1 MLRPDAVIMFDRMSH
16 SRYNAG
22 RGTAMSINPAII
34 DFTIVGAF
42 VLYSVSVGFAS
53 RKQASKDLNEYF
65 LAGRSVSGVRAG
77 FSMAATQFAA
87 DTPLLVMGL
96 IAVGGVFSLWRLW
109 IYGLAFL
116 MMGFILAAAWRRSG
130 ILTDAELVMTRY
142 SAQGALALRGLK
154 AIYYGTVIN
163 CVVMAFVLIA
173 AVRIF
178 EIFLPWNAWLPGAF
192 YGSLADG
199 IAATGLVLASGVT
212 GLDPVIATTNNVLS
226 IAAMLAFVAL
236 YSTTGG
242 LRSVIATDVV
252 QLFLMLAGTTIYAWI
267 AIDAAGGLG
276 GIPWRLAD
284 LYGETTA
291 DRFLSFAPA
300 AEDALMP
307 FLVIIALQWF
317 FQMNSDGT
325 GYLAQRTMA
334 CRDHRQARLAAVVFT
349 MTQIVV
355 RSLLWLLIGVAL
367 LIVYPFDASVPLT
380 ESGIGERE
388 LTFALGIDELLP
400 VGARGLMLTGM
411 LAALASTLDTH
422 LNWGASYWS
431 NDLYKGI
438 WVEGIRGRE
447 AESRELVLVARL
459 SNVVILVIALA
470 IMANLQSIQT
480 AWQISL
486 LFGAGTGAVL
496 VLRWLWERINLWCEV
511 AAIATSLVM
520 APILIYATDEEWLRL
535 LFMSATSL
543 LVVIVTAYVAPPTQ
557 QEKLVAFY
565 KTVRPPGAW
574 RQTSIAA
581 GEDPA
586 EGRNEFRRD
595 LAGLAACAVSV
606 YTWLVGLGWLFLD
619 PGRTPHA
626 IAAILVGIA
635 ATPVWLNSLRNA
647 RSG

>member
-1 MLRPDAVIMFDRMSH
+1 MTF
-16 SRYNAG
+16 
-22 RGTAMSINPAII
+22 NPALI
-34 DFTIVGAF
+34 DFAIVAAF
-42 VLYSVSVGFAS
+42 VIYSVTIGFLS
-53 RKQASKDLNEYF
+53 RRQASKDLNEYF
-65 LAGRSVSGVRAG
+65 LAGRSVSGTKAG

-96 IAVGGVFSLWRLW
+96 IAVGGIFSLWRLW

-142 SAQGALALRGLK
+142 SARGALALRGLK

-178 EIFLPWNAWLPGAF
+178 EIFLPWNEWLPTGF
-192 YGSLADG
+192 YSGLSDT
-199 IAATGLVLASGVT
+199 IAATGLVLSSGVT
-212 GLDPVIATTNNVLS
+212 GIEPAIATTNNVLS
-226 IAAMLAFVAL
+226 IVAMLAFVAL

-242 LRSVIATDVV
+242 LRSVIATDVA
-252 QLFLMLAGTTIYAWI
+252 QLFLMLGGTAIYAWL
-267 AIDAAGGLG
+267 AVDAAGGLST
-276 GIPWRLAD
+276 IPERLVD
-284 LYGETTA
+284 LYGQATA
-291 DRFLSFAPA
+291 DRFLSFAPQ

-334 CRDHRQARLAAVVFT
+334 CRDHQQARLAAVVFT
-349 MTQIVV
+349 MIQIVV
-355 RSLLWLLIGVAL
+355 RSLLWLLIGIAL
-367 LIVYPFDASVPLT
+367 LIVYPFDASIALT
-380 ESGIGERE
+380 ETGIGERE

-438 WVEGIRGRE
+438 WVEAIRDRV
-447 AESRELVLVARL
+447 ADRRELVLVARL
-459 SNVVILVIALA
+459 SNIVILGIALA
-470 IMANLQSIQT
+470 IMVNLQSIQT

-511 AAIATSLVM
+511 VAIATSLIL
-520 APILIYATDEEWLRL
+520 APILILAVDQEWLRL
-535 LFMSATSL
+535 LSMSVASL

-557 QEKLVAFY
+557 QEKLVEFY
-565 KTVRPPGAW
+565 RRVRPPGAW
-574 RQTSIAA
+574 RRTSIAA
-581 GEDPA
+581 GEDPRA
-586 EGRNEFRRD
+586 GGAEFRRD
-595 LAGLAACAVSV
+595 LLGLAACAVSV
-606 YTWLVGLGWLFLD
+606 YSWLIGAGWLLLD
-619 PGRTPHA
+619 ADRTLYGIVA
-626 IAAILVGIA
+626 IIIGSAAS
-635 ATPVWLNSLRNA
+635 PVWLKSLRDA
-647 RSG
+647 RTH

>member
-1 MLRPDAVIMFDRMSH
+1 MTFKPAVIDF
-16 SRYNAG
+16 
-22 RGTAMSINPAII
+22 AI
-34 DFTIVGAF
+34 VAAF
-42 VLYSVSVGFAS
+42 VIYSVTIGLRS
-53 RKQASKDLNEYF
+53 RKKASTGLNEYF
-65 LAGRSVSGVRAG
+65 LAGRSVSGTRAG

-96 IAVGGVFSLWRLW
+96 IAMGGIFSLWRLW

-142 SAQGALALRGLK
+142 SARGALMLRGLK
-154 AIYYGTVIN
+154 AIYYGTIIN

-178 EIFLPWNAWLPGAF
+178 EIFLPWNDWLPAGMYSAT
-192 YGSLADG
+192 ADA
-199 IAATGLVLASGVT
+199 IAATGLVLSSGVT

-252 QLFLMLAGTTIYAWI
+252 QLALMLAGTAIYAWL
-267 AIDAAGGLG
+267 AVGAAGGLAD
-276 GIPWRLAD
+276 IPDRLVD
-284 LYGETTA
+284 IYGQATA
-291 DRFLSFAPA
+291 ERFLSFVPQAG
-300 AEDALMP
+300 DALMP

-334 CRDHRQARLAAVVFT
+334 CRDHQQARLAAVVFT
-349 MTQIVV
+349 MTQVVV
-355 RSLLWLLIGVAL
+355 RSLLWLLIGIAL
-367 LIVYPFDASVPLT
+367 LIVYPFDASAPLT
-380 ESGIGERE
+380 EAGIGERE
-388 LTFALGIDELLP
+388 LTFALGMDELLP

-438 WVEGIRGRE
+438 WVEGVRGR
-447 AESRELVLVARL
+447 AAGRKELLLAARL
-459 SNVVILVIALA
+459 SNIVILGIALA

-511 AAIATSLVM
+511 AAIAISLIL
-520 APILIYATDEEWLRL
+520 APILIYTVDAEWLRL
-535 LFMSATSL
+535 LLMSAVS
-543 LVVIVTAYVAPPTQ
+543 LVVVILVAYVAPATNQ
-557 QEKLVAFY
+557 GKLVEFY
-565 KTVRPPGAW
+565 QRVRPPGAW
-574 RQTSIAA
+574 RRTAIAA
-581 GEDPA
+581 GDDPA
-586 EGRNEFRRD
+586 RGNADLRRD
-595 LAGLAACAVSV
+595 LAGLIACAASV
-606 YTWLVGLGWLFLD
+606 YSWLIGCGWLLLD
-619 PGRTPHA
+619 SDRVVQG
-626 IAAILVGIA
+626 IAAIAVGLA
-635 ATPVWLNSLRNA
+635 ACPVWLKSLRE
-647 RSG
+647 

>member
-1 MLRPDAVIMFDRMSH
+1 MSFH
-16 SRYNAG
+16 
-22 RGTAMSINPAII
+22 PAII
-34 DFTIVGAF
+34 DFGIVAAF
-42 VLYSVSVGFAS
+42 VIYSVTIGFMS
-53 RKQASKDLNEYF
+53 RKQASKDLDEYF
-65 LAGRSVSGVRAG
+65 LAGRSVSGTRAG

-116 MMGFILAAAWRRSG
+116 LMGFVLAAAWRRSG

-142 SAQGALALRGLK
+142 SSRGALALRGLK

-178 EIFLPWNAWLPGAF
+178 EIFLPWDEWLPAGF
-192 YGSLADG
+192 YAGLKNA
-199 IAATGLVLASGVT
+199 IAATGVVLSSGVT
-212 GLDPVIATTNNVLS
+212 GLDPLVATTNNVLS
-226 IAAMLAFVAL
+226 IAAMLTFVAL

-242 LRSVIATDVV
+242 LRSVIATDVA
-252 QLFLMLAGTTIYAWI
+252 QLALMLAGTAIYAWL
-267 AIDAAGGLG
+267 AVDAAGGLG
-276 GIPWRLAD
+276 SIPDRLVD
-284 LYGETTA
+284 IYGHATA
-291 DRFLSFAPA
+291 ERFLSFAPTA
-300 AEDALMP
+300 GDALMP
-307 FLVIIALQWF
+307 FLVIVALQWF

-334 CRDHRQARLAAVVFT
+334 CRDHQQARLAAVVFT
-349 MTQIVV
+349 VTQIVV

-367 LIVYPFDASVPLT
+367 LVVYPFDASVPLT
-380 ESGIGERE
+380 ETGIGERE
-388 LTFALGIDELLP
+388 LTFALGMDELLP

-438 WVEGIRGRE
+438 WLEGIRGR
-447 AESRELVLVARL
+447 AAGSRELVLVARL
-459 SNVVILVIALA
+459 SNAVILAIALA

-511 AAIATSLVM
+511 AAIATSLIL
-520 APILIYATDEEWLRL
+520 APVLIYTIDAEWLRL
-535 LFMSATSL
+535 LSMSVASL
-543 LVVIVTAYVAPPTQ
+543 LVVIVTAYVAPPTRRD
-557 QEKLVAFY
+557 KLVDFY
-565 KTVRPPGAW
+565 RRVRPPGAW
-574 RQTSIAA
+574 RQTAIAA
-581 GEDPA
+581 GEDPDA
-586 EGRNEFRRD
+586 GGTEFRRD
-595 LAGLAACAVSV
+595 LLGLAACAVSV
-606 YTWLVGLGWLFLD
+606 YGWLVGIGLLLLVAD
-619 PGRTPHA
+619 MTLPA
-626 IAAILVGIA
+626 VIAILVGIA
-635 ATPVWLNSLRNA
+635 ASPVWLRSLRDA
-647 RSG
+647 RTH

>member
-1 MLRPDAVIMFDRMSH
+1 MSF
-16 SRYNAG
+16 
-22 RGTAMSINPAII
+22 NPAYI
-34 DFTIVGAF
+34 DFLIVAAF
-42 VLYSVSVGFAS
+42 VVYSVSVGFLA
-53 RKQASKDLNEYF
+53 RKQASKDLDEYF
-65 LAGRSVSGVRAG
+65 LAGRSVSGTKAG
-77 FSMAATQFAA
+77 LSMAATQFAA

-96 IAVGGVFSLWRLW
+96 IAVGGIFSLWRLW

-142 SAQGALALRGLK
+142 SSKGALALRGLK
-154 AIYYGTVIN
+154 AIYYGTIIN

-178 EIFLPWNAWLPGAF
+178 EIFLPWNEWLPAGI
-192 YGSLADG
+192 YDG
-199 IAATGLVLASGVT
+199 IANSIASTGLELWSGMT
-212 GLDPVIATTNNVLS
+212 GIEPVVATTNNVLS
-226 IAAMLAFVAL
+226 IVAMLAFVAL

-242 LRSVIATDVV
+242 LRSVIATDVA
-252 QLFLMLAGTTIYAWI
+252 QLVLMLAGTAIYAWL
-267 AIDAAGGLG
+267 AVDAAGGLPG
-276 GIPWRLAD
+276 LSDQLVDI
-284 LYGETTA
+284 YGAATA
-291 DRFLSFAPA
+291 ERFLSFAPK

-307 FLVIIALQWF
+307 FLVIVSLQWF

-367 LIVYPFDASVPLT
+367 LIVYPFDPTLPLT
-380 ESGIGERE
+380 ETGISERE
-388 LTFALGIDELLP
+388 LTFALGMDELLP
-400 VGARGLMLTGM
+400 AGARGLMLTGM

-438 WVEGIRGRE
+438 WVEGIRGRS
-447 AESRELVLVARL
+447 AGQRELIVVARL
-459 SNVVILVIALA
+459 CNIVILAIALT
-470 IMANLQSIQT
+470 IMVNLQSIQT

-511 AAIATSLVM
+511 AAIVTSLIL
-520 APILIYATDEEWLRL
+520 APILIYVVDAEWLRL
-535 LFMSATSL
+535 LIMAAASL
-543 LVVIVTAYVAPPTQ
+543 AVVIVTAYVAPATQ

-565 KTVRPPGAW
+565 ERVRPPGAW
-574 RQTSIAA
+574 RQTLLAA
-581 GEDPA
+581 GKDPS
-586 EGRNEFRRD
+586 EGRDDFRRD
-595 LAGLAACAVSV
+595 LLGFTACAITV
-606 YTWLVGLGWLFLD
+606 YSWLVGCSWLLLD
-619 PGRTPHA
+619 AEHLLPGA
-626 IAAILVGIA
+626 VAILVGIA
-635 ATPVWLNSLRNA
+635 AVPVWLRSLRDA
-647 RSG
+647 GRH

>member
-1 MLRPDAVIMFDRMSH
+1 MNS
-16 SRYNAG
+16 
-22 RGTAMSINPAII
+22 TI
-34 DFTIVGAF
+34 DFAIVAAF
-42 VLYSVSVGFAS
+42 VIYSITIGFMS
-53 RKQASKDLNEYF
+53 RKQASRDLNEYF
-65 LAGRSVSGVRAG
+65 LAGRSVSGTKAG

-96 IAVGGVFSLWRLW
+96 IAVGGIFSLWRLW

-142 SAQGALALRGLK
+142 SSRGALSLRGLK

-178 EIFLPWNAWLPGAF
+178 EIFLPWQDWLPAGF
-192 YGSLADG
+192 YNNITNMIS
-199 IAATGLVLASGVT
+199 ATGLVLSSGVT
-212 GLDPVIATTNNVLS
+212 GLESDIATTNNVLS
-226 IAAMLAFVAL
+226 IVTMLAFVAL

-252 QLFLMLAGTTIYAWI
+252 QLGIMLAGTAIYAWL
-267 AIDAAGGLG
+267 AVDAAGGLG
-276 GIPWRLAD
+276 GIPDRLAD
-284 LYGETTA
+284 IYGPATA
-291 DRFLSFAPA
+291 ERFLSFSPQ
-300 AEDALMP
+300 AEEALMP
-307 FLVIIALQWF
+307 FLVIVSLQWF

-334 CRDHRQARLAAVVFT
+334 CRDHGQARLAAIVFT
-349 MTQIVV
+349 MTQIVF

-380 ESGIGERE
+380 DAGIGERE
-388 LTFALGIDELLP
+388 LTFALGMDQLLP
-400 VGARGLMLTGM
+400 AGARGLMLTGM

-438 WVEGIRGRE
+438 WVERVRGRK
-447 AESRELVLVARL
+447 AGSRELVLVARL
-459 SNVVILVIALA
+459 SNVLILGIALT
-470 IMANLQSIQT
+470 IMVNLGSIQT

-511 AAIATSLVM
+511 AAIATSLIL
-520 APILIYATDEEWLRL
+520 APILIFFVDEEWLRL
-535 LFMSATSL
+535 LWMSVASL
-543 LVVIVTAYVAPPTQ
+543 AVVVTMAYLAPGTDQ
-557 QEKLVAFY
+557 DKLVAFY
-565 KTVRPPGAW
+565 RQVRPPGLW
-574 RQTSIAA
+574 RSTASAA
-581 GEDPA
+581 GDDPR
-586 EGRNEFRRD
+586 EGAAEFRRD
-595 LAGLAACAVSV
+595 LVGLVACAVSV
-606 YTWLVGLGWLFLD
+606 YAWLVGCGWLLLD
-619 PGRTPHA
+619 ADRVIHGVIA
-626 IAAILVGIA
+626 IVVGIA
-635 ATPVWLNSLRNA
+635 ATPIWLRALRNRHA
-647 RSG
+647 SRD

>member
-1 MLRPDAVIMFDRMSH
+1 MSF
-16 SRYNAG
+16 
-22 RGTAMSINPAII
+22 NPAYI
-34 DFTIVGAF
+34 DFLIVAAF
-42 VLYSVSVGFAS
+42 VIYSVSVGFLS
-53 RKQASKDLNEYF
+53 RKQASKDLDEYF
-65 LAGRSVSGVRAG
+65 LAGRSVSGTKAG
-77 FSMAATQFAA
+77 LSMAATQFAA

-142 SAQGALALRGLK
+142 SAEGALALRGLK
-154 AIYYGTVIN
+154 AIYYGTIIN

-178 EIFLPWNAWLPGAF
+178 EIFLPWNEWLPAGI
-192 YGSLADG
+192 YDG
-199 IAATGLVLASGVT
+199 IANAIASTGLEISSGVT
-212 GLDPVIATTNNVLS
+212 GVEPFVATTNNVLS
-226 IAAMLAFVAL
+226 IVAMLAFVAL

-242 LRSVIATDVV
+242 LRSVIATDVA
-252 QLFLMLAGTTIYAWI
+252 QLFLMLAGTAIYAWL
-267 AIDAAGGLG
+267 ALDAAGGLPG
-276 GIPWRLAD
+276 LPDRLVD
-284 LYGETTA
+284 IYGAGTA
-291 DRFLSFAPA
+291 ERFLSFAPK

-307 FLVIIALQWF
+307 FLVIVALQWF

-367 LIVYPFDASVPLT
+367 LVVYPFDASLPLT
-380 ESGIGERE
+380 EAGIGERE
-388 LTFALGIDELLP
+388 LTFALGMDELLP

-438 WVEGIRGRE
+438 WVEGIQGRR
-447 AESRELVLVARL
+447 ADQRELVVVARL
-459 SNVVILVIALA
+459 SNIVILVIALT
-470 IMANLQSIQT
+470 IMVNLKSIQT

-511 AAIATSLVM
+511 AAIVTSLIL
-520 APILIYATDEEWLRL
+520 APVLIYTVDAEWLRL
-535 LFMSATSL
+535 LAMSAASL
-543 LVVIVTAYVAPPTQ
+543 AVVVVTAYVAPPTKPD
-557 QEKLVAFY
+557 KLVAFY
-565 KTVRPPGAW
+565 ERVRPPGAW
-574 RQTSIAA
+574 RQTLVAA
-581 GEDPA
+581 GRDPTA
-586 EGRNEFRRD
+586 GSSEFRRD
-595 LAGLAACAVSV
+595 LLGLAACAVSV
-606 YTWLVGLGWLFLD
+606 YSWLVGCGWLLLD
-619 PGRTPHA
+619 TGRLLPG
-626 IAAILVGIA
+626 IVAILVGIA
-635 ATPVWLNSLRNA
+635 AVPVWLRSLRDV
-647 RSG
+647 GTH

>member
-1 MLRPDAVIMFDRMSH
+1 MT
-16 SRYNAG
+16 N
-22 RGTAMSINPAII
+22 NPAIV
-34 DFTIVGAF
+34 DFAIVAAF
-42 VLYSVSVGFAS
+42 VIYSVTIGFRS

-65 LAGRSVSGVRAG
+65 LAGRSVSGTRAG

-96 IAVGGVFSLWRLW
+96 IAVGGIFSLWRLW

-142 SAQGALALRGLK
+142 SARGALALRGLK

-178 EIFLPWNAWLPGAF
+178 EIFLPWNAWLPAGF
-192 YGSLADG
+192 YSGVTHVVG
-199 IAATGLVLASGVT
+199 ATGLVLSSGVT
-212 GLDPVIATTNNVLS
+212 GLEPVTATTNNILS
-226 IAAMLAFVAL
+226 IVAMLAFVAL

-252 QLFLMLAGTTIYAWI
+252 QLLLMLGGTAIYAWL
-267 AIDAAGGLG
+267 AVDAAGGFG
-276 GIPWRLAD
+276 SIPDRLVD
-284 LYGETTA
+284 IYGQATA
-291 DRFLSFAPA
+291 DRFLSFAPQP
-300 AEDALMP
+300 EDALMP
-307 FLVIIALQWF
+307 FLVIISLQWF

-334 CRDHRQARLAAVVFT
+334 CRDHQQARLAAVVFT

-380 ESGIGERE
+380 EMAIGERE
-388 LTFALGIDELLP
+388 LTFVLGMDELLP
-400 VGARGLMLTGM
+400 TGARGLMLTGM

-438 WVEGIRGRE
+438 WVEGVRGRV
-447 AESRELVLVARL
+447 ADREKLVRVARL
-459 SNVVILVIALA
+459 STVVILGIALT

-511 AAIATSLVM
+511 AAIATSLIL
-520 APILIYATDEEWLRL
+520 APILIYTVEAEWLRL
-535 LFMSATSL
+535 LSMSAASL
-543 LVVIVTAYVAPPTQ
+543 LVVIVVAYVAPATR
-557 QEKLVAFY
+557 QEKLVEFY
-565 KTVRPPGAW
+565 KRVRPPGAW

-586 EGRNEFRRD
+586 EGGAEFRRD
-595 LAGLAACAVSV
+595 LLGLIACAVSV
-606 YTWLVGLGWLFLD
+606 YSWLVGCGWLLLD
-619 PGRTPHA
+619 ADQVTYGVVA
-626 IAAILVGIA
+626 IIVGIA
-635 ATPVWLNSLRNA
+635 AIPVWLRSLRDA
-647 RSG
+647 STR